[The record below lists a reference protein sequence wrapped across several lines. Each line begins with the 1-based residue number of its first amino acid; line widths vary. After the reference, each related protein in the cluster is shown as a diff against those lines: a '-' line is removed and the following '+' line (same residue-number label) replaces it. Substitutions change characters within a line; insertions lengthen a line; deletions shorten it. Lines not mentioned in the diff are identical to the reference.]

1 MKKRICVALL
11 LLCAAAALI
20 APQFSL
26 DAGASYIVEEDDA
39 IKVFIGSTNGYSESA
54 TSAYYIEQS
63 ELMDDFE
70 NSTATYKALVTFSDF
85 VDDEYADNILGSA
98 SQIDKVYIWTPN
110 ETGRAIIK
118 VFNNDI
124 PDSIQDYFEN
134 IDVDSI
140 DDQNLVSILSEL
152 PDNYGVFA
160 VEVEATHEVLSSLEL
175 ADNVQVDIIQSPS
188 AMQRANDSGKEIQ
201 YICVPEK
208 PDGTT

>member
-39 IKVFIGSTNGYSESA
+39 IKVFIGNTDGYSESA

-63 ELMDDFE
+63 ELMDNFE

-140 DDQNLVSILSEL
+140 DDQNLASILSEL